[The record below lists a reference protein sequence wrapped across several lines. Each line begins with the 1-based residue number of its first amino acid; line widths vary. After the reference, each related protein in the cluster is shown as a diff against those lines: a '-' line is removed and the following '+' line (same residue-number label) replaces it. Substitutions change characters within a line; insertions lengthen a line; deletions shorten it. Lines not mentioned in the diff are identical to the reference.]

1 MIFSEKS
8 CCGIFY
14 EVPLMKTLLTILITL
29 IVSQLMLAE
38 YGPRN
43 ALTHFSTLA
52 AKNVRSVLHRTLHVM
67 E

>member
-1 MIFSEKS
+1 
-8 CCGIFY
+8 
-14 EVPLMKTLLTILITL
+14 MKTLLIILTTL
-29 IVSQLMLAE
+29 IVSQLVLTE

-43 ALTHFSTLA
+43 ALTHFSTIA